1 MNKEELKVGDI
12 LIVNGDVIEITQEML
27 PKIKIEHDW
36 HYCKWVKEMSTE
48 ELENE
53 LERLHKSLD
62 KELSMDGSGELGGVI
77 HKNYEPYFGTILK
90 LLSEKD
96 DYNPHKGEY
105 GSPEDEL
112 PF

>member
-1 MNKEELKVGDI
+1 MTNYIKLKLKQNEYMN
-12 LIVNGDVIEITQEML
+12 N
-27 PKIKIEHDW
+27 PKHF
-36 HYCKWVKEMSTE
+36 KEMSTE

-53 LERLHKSLD
+53 LEKLHQDLD

-77 HKNYEPYFGTILK
+77 YKSYEPYFGTILK
-90 LLSEKD
+90 LLSERD

-105 GSPEDEL
+105 GSLEDEL